1 MNWSYLWNFRFF
13 GLPASYRAELYEEL
27 FTLCYYGNGFTFR
40 EMYDLPV
47 EKRRFLLKLLEKAKN
62 SEKNQVDNA
71 NTGKD
76 PKIPSHVKSMMSKV
90 KTSSPKI
97 PKK

>member
-1 MNWSYLWNFRFF
+1 MYQWKYPFF

-27 FTLCYYGNGFTFR
+27 FTLCYYGNGFNFR

-47 EKRRFLLKLLEKAKN
+47 EKRRFLLKLLENAKIQ
-62 SEKNQVDNA
+62 EKELMDRAQKKSLKPSSSY
-71 NTGKD
+71 TMPSYSK
-76 PKIPSHVKSMMSKV
+76 PKM
-90 KTSSPKI
+90 